1 MSTPSASEQI
11 SQQPE
16 RSQSNMDSTLPSC
29 FNADALL
36 PRLLFLV
43 SPTCEI
49 CVSGAMSAADSVLLL
64 PRAEEFRL
72 YILWLPVLETDT
84 PHAAEQVQEGLPA
97 DDRLRHYWD
106 HDLKLSR
113 AFHRVLQ
120 LGQRLGRIAS
130 RGTSLSS
137 MEQESCG
144 PRSRRCQNFGCTS
157 SFWTMCQNSMQ
168 PS

>member
-1 MSTPSASEQI
+1 VSTPSASEQI

-29 FNADALL
+29 FNTDALL
-36 PRLLFLV
+36 LRLLFLV

-49 CVSGAMSAADSVLLL
+49 CVSGAMSAADSVL
-64 PRAEEFRL
+64 
-72 YILWLPVLETDT
+72 WLPVLEGDT
-84 PHAAEQVQEGLPA
+84 PQAAEQVQERLPT
-97 DDRLRHYWD
+97 DDRLRHFWD
-106 HDLKLSR
+106 HDLKLSQ
-113 AFHRVLQ
+113 AFHRLLQ
-120 LGQRLGRIAS
+120 LGQRPGRIAS
-130 RGTSLSS
+130 RGTSFSS

-157 SFWTMCQNSMQ
+157 SFWTMCQNLMQ

>member
-84 PHAAEQVQEGLPA
+84 PMLLNRCN
-97 DDRLRHYWD
+97 RLCP
-106 HDLKLSR
+106 
-113 AFHRVLQ
+113 Q
-120 LGQRLGRIAS
+120 TTG
-130 RGTSLSS
+130 
-137 MEQESCG
+137 
-144 PRSRRCQNFGCTS
+144 
-157 SFWTMCQNSMQ
+157 
-168 PS
+168 